1 MQHVKKRLLG
11 IVLSLAIAAG
21 TVPFYAFA
29 QTDPASQPES
39 TPATLAE
46 SGGQP
51 EVASEE
57 QLEAGSVE
65 QGNGDSGAVADPQAP
80 VVAELNGQ
88 TYTSLQAAVDA
99 ADYGDTVSITAGA
112 VITEKVTV
120 NKSVTFSLQG
130 NVYLQQEGTIE
141 LASNAYLKLSG
152 GAIQMDANAT
162 AQALVHIGPDAAGAT
177 VVLAGTQLY
186 VPGGKIGLYLQAGS
200 LNADGSNGS
209 YGYIRLM
216 GENSHGILLDGATQK
231 ITADLSGYSMS
242 IWGENQRGEAALDAI
257 GNVEMRFNNLT
268 SMFNETAV
276 RLVDTGAGRVSFTA
290 DYLQDSQNGIGLDV
304 QGANCQVYVRRF
316 ALTGQV
322 LTSGN
327 PSVTLVRGS
336 SVADLSAY
344 MQNSDMKIINGS
356 FFYAPLFTITFDNMG
371 KGTTPEPMQVSELSE
386 PYVLP
391 NLVQEGYIIRGW
403 YLDTNF
409 LMPWDVSTSL
419 PMMSPEKRDI
429 TLYAKWDK
437 LITTDTDVAP
447 APQPDTQ
454 PGPAATP
461 APTPAPTA
469 VPAPA
474 PAAPVTA
481 PAAEEDNA
489 AEQPVTAT
497 TQVEATVTDNTAVA
511 AVDADTLD
519 TTIDAA
525 IANAENGA
533 APEVVVNVA
542 VTGGAQAVEVTLPAA
557 QLARLAENANAQLT
571 LESKVARVTFDQ
583 TALTAIAGQ
592 AQDAVVLTVEPVA
605 ADALNAA
612 QQEAVGEYPVFELTL
627 QSGDALITSFNNG
640 KAQIALPYT
649 LADGQ
654 TADGIVVWYVDE
666 AGAIT
671 PCVTNYDAAAQQV
684 VFETTHFSKYV
695 IAYEAPEQVTEPAP
709 ENQVQTPAETTPEV
723 TAEPVSSFPVV
734 PVAVVGLVLIVV
746 VLLVVVKIFFKA
758 KD

>member
-120 NKSVTFSLQG
+120 NKSLTFFLQG
-130 NVYLQQEGTIE
+130 SMFLQQEGTIE

-152 GAIQMDANAT
+152 GLIQMDVNAT
-162 AQALVHIGPDAAGAT
+162 AQELVHIGPDAVGAT
-177 VVLAGTQLY
+177 LALANTQLF
-186 VPGGKIGLYLQAGS
+186 VPEGKIGIYLQAGS
-200 LNADGSNGS
+200 LSGADSSGYPQAALITLQGAHNRGLVFDGTAQKVMVNLNRYSTIVIGSSSPDQIAVDVAGDVELHFNDLNCRNNETGV
-209 YGYIRLM
+209 RLM
-216 GENSHGILLDGATQK
+216 GNE
-231 ITADLSGYSMS
+231 
-242 IWGENQRGEAALDAI
+242 I
-257 GNVEMRFNNLT
+257 GNIVFNAT
-268 SMFNETAV
+268 H
-276 RLVDTGAGRVSFTA
+276 
-290 DYLQDSQNGIGLDV
+290 LQDSQQAFSLDV
-304 QGANCQVYVRRF
+304 EGANCQVDIDRF
-316 ALTGQV
+316 AIEGKIAV
-322 LTSGN
+322 SGN

-336 SVADLSAY
+336 SKVDVSAY

-356 FFYAPLFTITFDNMG
+356 FFYAPFFTITFDNMG
-371 KGTTPEPMQVSELSE
+371 KGTTPEPMQVSELTE

-403 YLDTNF
+403 YLDTTF
-409 LMPWDVSTSL
+409 LFPWDVSTTL
-419 PMMSPEKRDI
+419 PMMSLEKRDI

-461 APTPAPTA
+461 APTPVPIA

-474 PAAPVTA
+474 PAASVTA

-571 LESKVARVTFDQ
+571 LESKVARVTFD
-583 TALTAIAGQ
+583 
-592 AQDAVVLTVEPVA
+592 
-605 ADALNAA
+605 
-612 QQEAVGEYPVFELTL
+612 
-627 QSGDALITSFNNG
+627 
-640 KAQIALPYT
+640 
-649 LADGQ
+649 
-654 TADGIVVWYVDE
+654 
-666 AGAIT
+666 
-671 PCVTNYDAAAQQV
+671 
-684 VFETTHFSKYV
+684 
-695 IAYEAPEQVTEPAP
+695 
-709 ENQVQTPAETTPEV
+709 
-723 TAEPVSSFPVV
+723 
-734 PVAVVGLVLIVV
+734 
-746 VLLVVVKIFFKA
+746 
-758 KD
+758 